1 MDYDF
6 EILIDLIRDNDK
18 INYISNIRDLMSFL
32 IEKSLNE
39 YGTNTQIVVH
49 SSSSSHNTNTEKR
62 YDFKYVVLTITNI
75 NNLLTTF
82 KDDFDIIGTIA
93 VKIRRKL
100 CKHYKNLY
108 RSEYII

>member
-39 YGTNTQIVVH
+39 YGTNT
-49 SSSSSHNTNTEKR
+49 
-62 YDFKYVVLTITNI
+62 
-75 NNLLTTF
+75 
-82 KDDFDIIGTIA
+82 
-93 VKIRRKL
+93 
-100 CKHYKNLY
+100 
-108 RSEYII
+108 